1 MEKVAVEL
9 GLRSYPILIGPDCL
23 NQVRDHA
30 DLTTLFH
37 YKQIAVITNPTV
49 AALYLPALQDM
60 FAPVPLQV
68 LTLPDGE
75 AYKTLA
81 SFEQACSFLLQHKFP
96 RDGLLI
102 ALGGG
107 VIGDMTGFVAA
118 CYQRGIEFLQVP
130 TTLLSQVD
138 SSVGGK
144 TAVNHPLGKNMIG
157 AFKQPLAV
165 LIDTRVL
172 SSLPPREFAA
182 GMAEVIKYGLLG
194 DAGFLQWLRQQQ
206 QSISRQAEPALSQMI
221 RHCCQ
226 MKADIVA
233 RDETEQ
239 GDRALLNLGHT
250 FGHAIEA
257 WLGYGTW
264 LHGEAVAVGMVMAAR
279 LSVARGWLT
288 PAELTQITALISA
301 FGLPVAPPAGMQIV
315 DFLPYMKTD
324 KKVKNGQMRFVLLQ
338 RPGHA
343 VIVSDVTEQELLQV
357 FGASND

>member
-23 NQVRDHA
+23 QQAQDHT
-30 DLTTLFH
+30 DLAALFR
-37 YKQIAVITNPTV
+37 YKQVAVITNPTV
-49 AALYLPALQDM
+49 AALYLPTLQAM
-60 FAPVPLQV
+60 FAPIPLQV

-75 AYKTLA
+75 AYKTLQ
-81 SFEQACSFLLQHKFP
+81 SFEQACSFLLQQKFP
-96 RDGLLI
+96 RDGLLV

-165 LIDTRVL
+165 LIDTRML
-172 SSLPPREFAA
+172 ASLPAREFAA

-194 DAGFLQWLRQQQ
+194 DAAFLQWLSAQQAA
-206 QSISRQAEPALSQMI
+206 ITAQAEPALSQMI

-257 WLGYGTW
+257 WLGYGSW
-264 LHGEAVAVGMVMAAR
+264 LHGEAVAVGMVMAAQ
-279 LSVARGWLT
+279 LSAARGWLSS
-288 PAELTQITALISA
+288 AEVAQITALIAA
-301 FGLPVAPPAGMQIV
+301 FGLPVAPPAGMRIA

-324 KKVKNGQMRFVLLQ
+324 KKVKDGQMRFVLLQ
-338 RPGHA
+338 RPGQA

-357 FGASND
+357 FGALND

>member
-9 GLRSYPILIGPDCL
+9 GLRSYPILIGPSCL
-23 NQVRDHA
+23 TQARNSPELALLWRFKKV
-30 DLTTLFH
+30 
-37 YKQIAVITNPTV
+37 AVITNPTV
-49 AALYLPALQDM
+49 AALYLPALQQL
-60 FAPVPLQV
+60 FAPLTIQV
-68 LTLPDGE
+68 LQLPDGE

-81 SFEQACSFLLQHKFP
+81 SFEQACSFLLEHQFP
-96 RDGLLI
+96 RDGLLL

-118 CYQRGIEFLQVP
+118 CYQRGIEFVQIP

-165 LIDTRVL
+165 LIDTQML
-172 SSLPPREFAA
+172 SSLPSREFAA
-182 GMAEVIKYGLLG
+182 GMAEVIKYALLG
-194 DAGFLQWLRQQQ
+194 DADFMQWLVQHQTE
-206 QSISRQAEPALSQMI
+206 IQALKEPALSQMI

-257 WLGYGTW
+257 WLGYGHW

-279 LSVARGWLT
+279 LSAARGHLSA
-288 PAELTQITALISA
+288 AELNAIEGLIAS
-301 FGLPVAPPAGMQIV
+301 FGLPVRAPTGMQIA
-315 DFLPYMKTD
+315 DFIPYMKTD
-324 KKVKNGQMRFVLLQ
+324 KKVKDGQMRFILLQ
-338 RPGHA
+338 GTGRA
-343 VIVSDVTEQELLQV
+343 VIVNDVTEQELFQV
-357 FGASND
+357 FGDCNG